1 MCRGSVMQPQLC
13 RGEGKTTLSK
23 PNRDSNPNLAKNYRP
38 IYYEYDDL
46 DYPTTESGNIDEMS
60 PLDIPVTGVCCDPLQ
75 GLAECSLVTP
85 YLRDSRRAKFKP
97 TLQGHTID
105 LITVASIG
113 DGFLSV
119 LLSKFSLQCH
129 RAMSDQ
135 PLSSFRHRRPAPRPR
150 RRPATSVIGQLVAAV
165 EERAVPFTTSILA
178 FSPMASLVLTDSSQ
192 LTSDSQHLDFRL
204 VGASCSAEVQL
215 IPTSSAL
222 PELFGAGRT
231 NHLKSVRMR
240 CRARSKQTASLA
252 VLALQCIMGQH
263 TASGLLRQLKQ
274 IPLPIFDEHVTQ
286 SYDKAPALPDETVP
300 RPKMLPTHYR
310 VCLSTAS
317 LGCLCGGAVLGWT
330 SPALPYLQ
338 GEDLNDSLTDDQ
350 GSWVG
355 ATAPLGAL
363 VGALPGGWLADT
375 FGRKAMLLYLA
386 VPYFVSWLMIV
397 FADTSVSWYNWNSR
411 GGKSRTTP
419 NSPGGTSYQSVII
432 LCAAR
437 VLCGLSMGATTVIT
451 SLYNEE
457 ISEVEIR
464 GAIGVYLDLM
474 LSVGILWCYLVG
486 AMVPYLWLA
495 IASCGL
501 PIVFF
506 ITFVWM
512 PESPVYLLSR
522 GKDEKAEKA
531 LKWLRG
537 VSPDYD
543 YDISYEISH
552 MKNRLDEAV
561 SIASMKKHGFWGDVR
576 ETLAKF
582 SWTSPAAE
590 ASKIVFGLMLFQ
602 QMSGIDAVLFYT
614 VEIFQGA
621 GSSMSA
627 YTCTIIVGV
636 VQVLATGASS
646 LLVELTGRRF
656 LLMISE
662 AAMALCLA
670 ILSIYFYFKDAGHDV
685 SSIGWLPLA
694 SVTTFVVMF
703 AVGLGPLPWF
713 MMSEVVPTESRDWIN
728 AMAVCLNWTL
738 VFTVTK
744 VFSLMLNSMGNAG
757 TFGFF
762 CICCVVGLV
771 FVAVVVPET
780 KGKSLEEIQDD
791 LVKKKGPRLSLTD
804 ELENGTKPLD
814 QK

>member
-1 MCRGSVMQPQLC
+1 MEHFDVAHDESLKG
-13 RGEGKTTLSK
+13 GKK
-23 PNRDSNPNLAKNYRP
+23 
-38 IYYEYDDL
+38 
-46 DYPTTESGNIDEMS
+46 
-60 PLDIPVTGVCCDPLQ
+60 
-75 GLAECSLVTP
+75 
-85 YLRDSRRAKFKP
+85 SRQYIA
-97 TLQGHTID
+97 
-105 LITVASIG
+105 A
-113 DGFLSV
+113 
-119 LLSKFSLQCH
+119 LL
-129 RAMSDQ
+129 
-135 PLSSFRHRRPAPRPR
+135 
-150 RRPATSVIGQLVAAV
+150 
-165 EERAVPFTTSILA
+165 
-178 FSPMASLVLTDSSQ
+178 
-192 LTSDSQHLDFRL
+192 
-204 VGASCSAEVQL
+204 
-215 IPTSSAL
+215 
-222 PELFGAGRT
+222 
-231 NHLKSVRMR
+231 
-240 CRARSKQTASLA
+240 
-252 VLALQCIMGQH
+252 
-263 TASGLLRQLKQ
+263 
-274 IPLPIFDEHVTQ
+274 
-286 SYDKAPALPDETVP
+286 
-300 RPKMLPTHYR
+300 
-310 VCLSTAS
+310 AS

-397 FADTSVSWYNWNSR
+397 FADT
-411 GGKSRTTP
+411 
-419 NSPGGTSYQSVII
+419 SVII

-670 ILSIYFYFKDAGHDV
+670 ILAIYFYFKDSGHDV